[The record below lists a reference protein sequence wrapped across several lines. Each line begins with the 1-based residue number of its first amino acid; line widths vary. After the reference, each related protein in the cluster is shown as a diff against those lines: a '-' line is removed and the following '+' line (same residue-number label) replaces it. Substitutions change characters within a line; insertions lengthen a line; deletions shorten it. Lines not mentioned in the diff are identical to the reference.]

1 MQRPLTSLIIHTAG
15 TLSDRNRR
23 FDWNTL
29 LRLIDKMFLKQE
41 LLNPPVFRSSCA
53 LE

>member
-15 TLSDRNRR
+15 TLSDRN
-23 FDWNTL
+23 TP